1 MAFVAINV
9 LTVPAERREVL
20 EQRFATRAGEVDST
34 PGFQAFELL
43 RPADGADRYFVYTRW
58 DSRDAFT
65 AWTESQA
72 FNRGHARQSSS
83 GSEQAAGGSERP
95 TGGEATGPAA
105 SGAELLTFEV
115 AERSERDGG

>member
-20 EQRFATRAGEVDST
+20 EQRFAERARQVDTT

-43 RPADGADRYFVYTRW
+43 RPADGQDRYFVYTRW

-72 FNRGHARQSSS
+72 FERGHAQTTS
-83 GSEQAAGGSERP
+83 GGSGQTPSAAGG
-95 TGGEATGPAA
+95 EANRPAA
-105 SGAELLTFEV
+105 SGAQLWTFEV
-115 AERSERDGG
+115 AERSERPADRS

>member
-20 EQRFATRAGEVDST
+20 EQRFAARAREVDRT

-43 RPADGADRYFVYTRW
+43 RPVAGEDRYLVYTRW
-58 DSRDAFT
+58 DSQEAFT

-72 FNRGHARQSSS
+72 FASGHAHQRSD
-83 GSEQAAGGSERP
+83 
-95 TGGEATGPAA
+95 GPAA
-105 SGAELLTFEV
+105 AGAQLWTFEV
-115 AERSERDGG
+115 AERSERPAEDR

>member
-20 EQRFATRAGEVDST
+20 EQRFASRAGEVDTT

-43 RPADGADRYFVYTRW
+43 RPADGEDRYFVYTRW
-58 DSRDAFT
+58 DSKDAFT

-72 FNRGHARQSSS
+72 FGKGHAQQSSS
-83 GSEQAAGGSERP
+83 A
-95 TGGEATGPAA
+95 PAA

-115 AERSERDGG
+115 AERSERPADQR